1 MGILKNLFGR
11 APSATTP
18 VVKPP
23 VQAVLVYLKGTGLPP
38 HVYEQF
44 DLATLEDQLTAA
56 IIAGVLGEFDGNEVG
71 PGETKLYMYGP
82 DAERLFS
89 GIEATLRAYPLCSG
103 ARVVIRKG
111 GPGAGQREV
120 LL

>member
-1 MGILKNLFGR
+1 MGILKNLFGGKSLATAF
-11 APSATTP
+11 APR
-18 VVKPP
+18 PP
-23 VQAVLVYLKGTGLPP
+23 DQAVLVYLRGAGLPS
-38 HVYEQF
+38 HVYQKF
-44 DLATLEDQLTAA
+44 DLVTLEDQLTEKIAA
-56 IIAGVLGEFDGNEVG
+56 GALGEFDGNEVG
-71 PGETKLYMYGP
+71 PTETKLFMYGP

-120 LL
+120 ML